1 MSLIGQADITAE
13 QSVLGAA
20 LLDANVMDE
29 LLHLEERDFS
39 IRKHQD
45 LFKVLRF
52 LERKNI
58 PIDIVSVT
66 ETYVKFGRIE
76 EIGGVDYL
84 SKLAESCP
92 STSNVKYYADIV
104 RSKALGRRVQNMGN
118 IIAGMNRDD
127 YDSDEE
133 FYAYLDQLVTEM
145 RPQDNAKMLSF
156 SETKDE
162 YYEHLKKPPECI
174 KTGFRLYDRWAKGV
188 WREWLFISA
197 GRPSVGKTALALQRA
212 YGVAQQQQGVVLIFS
227 QEMNR
232 NSLKD
237 RMMSNVTGIPY
248 QKIKM
253 KTLDA
258 DQQAILDRA
267 YENFEYLPI
276 FMQDSSGITIDE
288 VRATAKQFKKKHG
301 KIAMIVVDYLQIMNI
316 PQVKGDTRALAIGRV
331 TGQAKQIA
339 RDLNCCFMMLSQMSR
354 DNEKNNSQKGPQRP
368 VLADLKESS
377 SIEQDA
383 DVVEFLWT
391 EGKMSQGGRII
402 KQTFAKGRDIGV
414 NEFELLFMNWKQKFV
429 ELDPD
434 AEGVSNHGK

>member
-1 MSLIGQADITAE
+1 MSA
-13 QSVLGAA
+13 
-20 LLDANVMDE
+20 
-29 LLHLEERDFS
+29 
-39 IRKHQD
+39 
-45 LFKVLRF
+45 
-52 LERKNI
+52 
-58 PIDIVSVT
+58 
-66 ETYVKFGRIE
+66 
-76 EIGGVDYL
+76 
-84 SKLAESCP
+84 
-92 STSNVKYYADIV
+92 
-104 RSKALGRRVQNMGN
+104 
-118 IIAGMNRDD
+118 
-127 YDSDEE
+127 
-133 FYAYLDQLVTEM
+133 
-145 RPQDNAKMLSF
+145 
-156 SETKDE
+156 
-162 YYEHLKKPPECI
+162 
-174 KTGFRLYDRWAKGV
+174 
-188 WREWLFISA
+188 
-197 GRPSVGKTALALQRA
+197 
-212 YGVAQQQQGVVLIFS
+212 
-227 QEMNR
+227 
-232 NSLKD
+232 
-237 RMMSNVTGIPY
+237 VTGIPY

-276 FMQDSSGITIDE
+276 FIQDSSGITIDE

-354 DNEKNNSQKGPQRP
+354 DNEKNNRNSALRP

-391 EGKMSQGGRII
+391 EGKMAQGGKII

-414 NEFELLFMNWKQKFV
+414 NEFDLLFMNWKQKFV